1 METFHT
7 ERIVTQILK
16 PRMLN
21 GDFHLNILLYFLNLE
36 SRKSI
41 RKVIWFIFQKGAN
54 ICFYGIESPNYLY
67 IIQVEG
73 CV

>member
-7 ERIVTQILK
+7 EKTVTQILK

-21 GDFHLNILLYFLNLE
+21 GDSDLTILLYFLNLE

-41 RKVIWFIFQKGAN
+41 SKDIRYIF
-54 ICFYGIESPNYLY
+54 
-67 IIQVEG
+67 
-73 CV
+73 